1 MMNSFCVRDLFAR
14 AFALTALLL
23 MAYSVGAQT
32 MALAELSKKT
42 HIHGMA
48 VDPGDGSRL
57 YIATHHGFFVV
68 SPDGQATRI
77 SRDTND
83 YMGFTP
89 HPTDPSVLFASGHPA
104 GGGNLGFIVSND
116 GGQNWRQLST
126 GVRGPVDFHQMDV
139 SKADADVVYGA
150 FGGLQ
155 VSHDGGKSWKVTGPL
170 PDGLIDLAAS
180 SVATDRLYAATKG
193 GLLYSN
199 DAGGTW
205 RPAHLRVSAATMV
218 QTGHEGEVY
227 AFIAGLGLVRTQEPE
242 LRWDYVSKSFGDR
255 YLIHL
260 AVDPGDPRRLYVVTN
275 DKQVLVS
282 EDGGTNWTELGGT
295 GGG

>member
-1 MMNSFCVRDLFAR
+1 MSSFYVRYSLARVVVVAALF
-14 AFALTALLL
+14 L

-32 MALAELSKKT
+32 IALPELGAKT

-48 VDPGDGSRL
+48 VDPGDSSRL

-68 SPDGQATRI
+68 SPDGQATRV

-116 GGQNWRQLST
+116 GGQNWQQLSM
-126 GVRGPVDFHQMDV
+126 GVGGPVDFHQMDV
-139 SKADADVVYGA
+139 SKADTNVVYGA

-155 VSHDGGKSWKVTGPL
+155 VSHDGGKSWKVSGSL

-180 SVATDRLYAATKG
+180 AVATDRLYAATKG

-199 DAGGTW
+199 DSGTTW

-218 QTGHEGEVY
+218 QTGHKGEVY
-227 AFIAGLGLVRTQEPE
+227 AFIAGLGLVRTKEPE
-242 LRWDYVSKSFGDR
+242 LRWEIVSKSFGDR

-282 EDGGTNWTELGGT
+282 KDDGRTWAELGST

>member
-1 MMNSFCVRDLFAR
+1 MSLISARVLFAR
-14 AFALTALLL
+14 AVAVAALFM
-23 MAYSVGAQT
+23 MAYAVSAQT
-32 MALAELSKKT
+32 MALAELRAKT

-48 VDPGDGSRL
+48 VDPRNGSRL

-116 GGQNWRQLST
+116 GGQNWHQPSM

-139 SKADADVVYGA
+139 SKANANVVYGA

-180 SVATDRLYAATKG
+180 AVATDRLYAATKG

-199 DAGGTW
+199 DVGATW

-218 QTGHEGEVY
+218 QTGHKGEVY
-227 AFIAGLGLVRTQEPE
+227 AFIIGLGLLRTQEPE
-242 LRWDYVSKSFGDR
+242 LRWEIVSKSFGDR
-255 YLIHL
+255 YLLHL

-282 EDGGTNWTELGGT
+282 KDDGITWAELDR
-295 GGG
+295 

>member
-1 MMNSFCVRDLFAR
+1 MTLFNVRNLSTRVVAVATLLF
-14 AFALTALLL
+14 
-23 MAYSVGAQT
+23 MAYPAAAQT
-32 MALAELSKKT
+32 MALADLRSKT
-42 HIHGMA
+42 HIHGIS
-48 VDPGDGSRL
+48 VDPRDGSRL

-116 GGQNWRQLST
+116 GGQNWRQLSK
-126 GVRGPVDFHQMDV
+126 GARGPVDFHQMDV
-139 SKADADVVYGA
+139 SKADANVIYGA

-155 VSHDGGKSWKVTGPL
+155 VSHDGGKSWKLTGPL
-170 PDGLIDLAAS
+170 PEGLIDLAAS
-180 SVATDRLYAATKG
+180 AVATDRLYAATKG
-193 GLLYSN
+193 GLLYSKN
-199 DAGGTW
+199 AGTAW
-205 RPAHLRVSAATMV
+205 QPAHLRLSVATMV
-218 QTGHEGEVY
+218 QTGHKGEVY
-227 AFIAGLGLVRTQEPE
+227 AFIVGLGLLRTQEPE
-242 LRWDYVSKSFGDR
+242 LRWEIVSKSFGDR

-275 DKQVLVS
+275 KKEVLAS
-282 EDGGTNWTELGGT
+282 KDGGITWAELGGT

>member
-1 MMNSFCVRDLFAR
+1 MTMFNVHRLVAR
-14 AFALTALLL
+14 AVAAAALFLV
-23 MAYSVGAQT
+23 AYPAGAQT
-32 MALAELSKKT
+32 MALADLRAKT
-42 HIHGMA
+42 HIHGIA
-48 VDPGDGSRL
+48 VDPSDGSRL

-77 SRDTND
+77 SRDAND

-116 GGQNWRQLST
+116 GGRSWRQLSL

-139 SKADADVVYGA
+139 SKADASVVYGV

-155 VSHDGGKSWKVTGPL
+155 VSRDGGESWKVTGPL

-180 SVATDRLYAATKG
+180 AVATDRVYAATKG
-193 GLLYSN
+193 GLLYSK
-199 DAGGTW
+199 DAGTTW
-205 RPAHLRVSAATMV
+205 QPAHFRISVATMV
-218 QTGHEGEVY
+218 QTGHQGEIY
-227 AFIAGLGLVRTQEPE
+227 AFIIGLGLLRTQEPD
-242 LRWDYVSKSFGDR
+242 LRWEIVSKSFGDR
-255 YLIHL
+255 FPLHL

-275 DKQVLVS
+275 DKRVLAS
-282 EDGGTNWTELGGT
+282 EDHGITWAEFDGMDGG
-295 GGG
+295 

>member
-1 MMNSFCVRDLFAR
+1 MNSFHVRDLFAR
-14 AFALTALLL
+14 AAVMAALFLVT
-23 MAYSVGAQT
+23 YSVGAQT
-32 MALAELSKKT
+32 MALAELRAKT
-42 HIHGMA
+42 HIHGIA
-48 VDPGDGSRL
+48 VDARDGSRI

-116 GGQNWRQLST
+116 GGQTWHRLSM
-126 GVRGPVDFHQMDV
+126 GVGGPVDFHQMDV
-139 SKADADVVYGA
+139 SKADANVVYGA

-155 VSHDGGKSWKVTGPL
+155 VSRDGGKSWKVSGPL

-180 SVATDRLYAATKG
+180 AVATDRVYAATKG
-193 GLLYSN
+193 GLLISN
-199 DAGGTW
+199 DAGTTW

-218 QTGHEGEVY
+218 QTGHKGEVY
-227 AFIAGLGLVRTQEPE
+227 AFIAGLGLVRTKEPE
-242 LRWDYVSKSFGDR
+242 LRWEIVSKSFGER

-282 EDGGTNWTELGGT
+282 KDDGRTWAELGGT

>member
-1 MMNSFCVRDLFAR
+1 MNFSNARNLSARSIAAATLFLIACP
-14 AFALTALLL
+14 A
-23 MAYSVGAQT
+23 GAQT
-32 MALAELSKKT
+32 MALTELRAKT
-42 HIHGMA
+42 HIHGIA
-48 VDPGDGSRL
+48 VDPKDGSRL

-68 SPDGQATRI
+68 SADGKATRI

-89 HPTDPSVLFASGHPA
+89 HPADPSVLFASGHPA

-116 GGQNWRQLST
+116 GGQNWRQLSM

-139 SKADADVVYGA
+139 SKADANVIYGA

-155 VSHDGGKSWKVTGPL
+155 VSHDGGKSWKVSGFL

-180 SVATDRLYAATKG
+180 GVATNRLYAATKG

-199 DAGGTW
+199 DAGRTW
-205 RPAHLRVSAATMV
+205 QSAHLRVSAATMV
-218 QTGHEGEVY
+218 QTGHKGEVY
-227 AFIAGLGLVRTQEPE
+227 AFIVGHGLVRTQEPE

-282 EDGGTNWTELGGT
+282 KDDGITWTEL
-295 GGG
+295 

>member
-1 MMNSFCVRDLFAR
+1 MNSFHVRDLFAR
-14 AFALTALLL
+14 AAVMAALFLVT
-23 MAYSVGAQT
+23 YSVGAQT
-32 MALAELSKKT
+32 MALAELRAKT
-42 HIHGMA
+42 HIHGIA
-48 VDPGDGSRL
+48 VDSRDGSRL

-104 GGGNLGFIVSND
+104 GGGNLGFILSND
-116 GGQNWRQLST
+116 GGQNWHRLSM
-126 GVRGPVDFHQMDV
+126 GVGGPVDFHQMDV
-139 SKADADVVYGA
+139 SKADANVVYGA

-155 VSHDGGKSWKVTGPL
+155 VSRDGGKSWKVSGPL

-180 SVATDRLYAATKG
+180 AVATDRVYAATKG
-193 GLLYSN
+193 GLLISN
-199 DAGGTW
+199 DAGTTW

-218 QTGHEGEVY
+218 QTGHKGEVY
-227 AFIAGLGLVRTQEPE
+227 AFIAGLGLVRTKEPE
-242 LRWDYVSKSFGDR
+242 LRWEIVSKSFGER

-282 EDGGTNWTELGGT
+282 KDDGRTWAELGGT